1 MVVCCPVETVL
12 QYLVLPSLKCFG
24 DVRPEESVNI
34 STYSYPVQRAE
45 CSGIPQDLLS
55 ARSQEPRKQRDSKGR
70 KGANYSKTIH
80 MHPNFCSGRIAGKH
94 LRSIFEER
102 STNDMS
108 LNDKRPRREK

>member
-1 MVVCCPVETVL
+1 MFASKLNSLSVGHICPVETVL

-45 CSGIPQDLLS
+45 RSGIPQDLLS

-70 KGANYSKTIH
+70 KGAS
-80 MHPNFCSGRIAGKH
+80 
-94 LRSIFEER
+94 ER
-102 STNDMS
+102 Q
-108 LNDKRPRREK
+108 RVRC